1 MQKVL
6 AMTPSL
12 LTLLELKDVDWIV
25 DTNAINTC
33 WTWTMT
39 LLMRSSF
46 YQLSGGF
53 FFLTHFVG
61 AHPLTRNV
69 AMVSVALLWGARC
82 RFLHVFSDFPQLGLD
97 WRALDSL
104 LPPLCEPG
112 TDKHTDTEV
121 NYKRR
126 TSMWHHSLRGCLGVG
141 PRPSIQVILH

>member
-1 MQKVL
+1 MRKVL
-6 AMTPSL
+6 PVTPLL

-39 LLMRSSF
+39 SLMRSYF

-53 FFLTHFVG
+53 FFWTHFHNIAVSC
-61 AHPLTRNV
+61 HV
-69 AMVSVALLWGARC
+69 VMVCVALLWGARC

-97 WRALDSL
+97 RRALDFL

-126 TSMWHHSLRGCLGVG
+126 GDDWKLVHISL
-141 PRPSIQVILH
+141 QFILH